1 MEFQLKNI
9 LSSSLCRSW
18 NKVSNFERVACLLGV
33 STEYWMVIESSAG
46 VLKILKY
53 VGSTNVK
60 GLSEGKNLRN
70 VQI

>member
-1 MEFQLKNI
+1 
-9 LSSSLCRSW
+9 
-18 NKVSNFERVACLLGV
+18 
-33 STEYWMVIESSAG
+33 MVIESSAG